1 MIQRTRDRMWS
12 GHALVPAALLL
23 ASGFFGGLLMG
34 AHPAAAQVLNVQAD
48 TLELAEETCGAGT
61 GDELVIGEKMVD
73 SGIVFIFEGAKKDIV
88 HPKDHHLVEADTHV
102 HIEARVNWAETET
115 DVPPGTPAGG
125 FVPYLNISAKVT
137 NESDT
142 DKVAFVPLPPH
153 INLIDNF
160 HYAYN
165 MQLPGAITDAY
176 TVEFFVAPPGDT
188 LAKHYDW
195 VDGYGASL
203 MNARSFTYTGCDFED
218 IALGTRP
225 R

>member
-1 MIQRTRDRMWS
+1 MIRRTRDGIRNTLAS
-12 GHALVPAALLL
+12 VPAVLFL
-23 ASGFFGGLLMG
+23 AAGVFGGLLVG
-34 AHPAAAQVLNVQAD
+34 AQPLGAQVLKVQAD
-48 TLELAEETCGAGT
+48 TLELAEEACGAGT
-61 GDELVIGEKMVD
+61 GDELVIGEKRVD

-88 HPKDHHLVEADTHV
+88 HPTDHHLAEADTHV
-102 HIEARVNWAETET
+102 HIEARVNWDTEANGI
-115 DVPPGTPAGG
+115 PPGTPEGG

-165 MQLPGAITDAY
+165 MQLPGAITDDY
-176 TVEFFVAPPGDT
+176 TVEFFVDPPGDA

-195 VDGYGASL
+195 INGYGATV
-203 MNARSFTYTGCDFED
+203 MNARSFTYTGCDFAD
-218 IALGTRP
+218 IARGSRP